1 MALPFT
7 TSARRLGMAS
17 AIGTVLFSAAYA
29 ATLVAGLLSLNSPQQ
44 PIGDPF
50 FAILE
55 ILIVLMMP
63 LLVALMAAVHAWAGA
78 EAKVFSLVSL
88 VFMSLLAGLTC
99 GVHFVLLSVG
109 RQTAVAGLAWAHE
122 HKRD

>member
-55 ILIVLMMP
+55 ILIVLMM
-63 LLVALMAAVHAWAGA
+63 
-78 EAKVFSLVSL
+78 
-88 VFMSLLAGLTC
+88 
-99 GVHFVLLSVG
+99 
-109 RQTAVAGLAWAHE
+109 
-122 HKRD
+122 